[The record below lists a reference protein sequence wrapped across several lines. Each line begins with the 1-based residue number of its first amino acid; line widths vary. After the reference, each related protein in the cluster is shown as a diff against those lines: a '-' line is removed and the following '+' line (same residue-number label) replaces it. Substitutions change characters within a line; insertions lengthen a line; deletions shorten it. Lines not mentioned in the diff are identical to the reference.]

1 MGRLERRRRL
11 IVVDSSALIAI
22 LFEEAERDLLID
34 RLELSPRAR
43 RYLSAANY
51 LETGAVLAA
60 RIAEPRQSQ
69 SDLDALLG
77 MLGVQVVPL
86 TEDQAR
92 IGLQAR
98 IQFGRGFG
106 SPAKL
111 NLGDCY
117 AYALAKDLNAPLL
130 FIGNDFSHT
139 DIRPAL

>member
-1 MGRLERRRRL
+1 L

-22 LFEEAERDLLID
+22 MFEEPERDGLVD
-34 RLELSPRAR
+34 RLEISARAQ

-51 LETGAVLAA
+51 LETGAVVAA
-60 RIAEPRQSQ
+60 RIAEPLNSER
-69 SDLDALLG
+69 DLDALLS
-77 MLGVQVVPL
+77 MLGIRVVPL

-98 IQFGRGFG
+98 IRYGRGFG

-111 NLGDCY
+111 NLGDCH

-130 FIGNDFSHT
+130 FIGNDFTNT
-139 DIRPAL
+139 DIRSAL